1 MPECY
6 GNSIIIIGARA
17 IFCCMTYNRNTQNIF
32 AETGLHF
39 SIHTHLYRV
48 YYSLHYNIPEHLR
61 TSLQRPV
68 STDNS
73 KSTELP
79 ALVEIE
85 KTKTGISKACDIKTK
100 EWLNCLCDILWWNLL
115 QNYMKTRQFTF
126 QGSSDFWTIPAFYQQ
141 VFPSPD
147 ILLAELTPTNYYV
160 GWAALIRLYCKTE
173 VKCNKAI
180 LFLSQKHT
188 EQSIENTDAFSS
200 LIWRPRTKVVRQ
212 SKTEVQRKASV

>member
-6 GNSIIIIGARA
+6 GNSIIIIGAPA
-17 IFCCMTYNRNTQNIF
+17 IFCSMTYNRNTQNIF

-39 SIHTHLYRV
+39 SIHTHLYRDL
-48 YYSLHYNIPEHLR
+48 SPLQHPGTSQNIFTETCLHWQ
-61 TSLQRPV
+61 LQINRV
-68 STDNS
+68 ACFGGNR
-73 KSTELP
+73 
-79 ALVEIE
+79 

-200 LIWRPRTKVVRQ
+200 LIWRSRTKLVRQ